1 MSKIIFTNN
10 PAEAEIKSLDNYVK
24 INSKW
29 AEGYEVIN
37 KVITA
42 RELREYLLS
51 EGYDEKYFP
60 GLSGSQIQE
69 CGHVFHTYVK
79 PDGEKAVTVKRVTYH
94 PKTLAGLEKMNRKYN
109 PVYED
114 IY

>member
-1 MSKIIFTNN
+1 MKNLEYTSN
-10 PAEAEIKSLDNYVK
+10 PAEAEIKDLNDYVK
-24 INSKW
+24 INRKW

-42 RELREYLLS
+42 RELRKYLLS

-60 GLSGSQIQE
+60 GLSGSRIQE

-79 PDGEKAVTVKRVTYH
+79 PDGEKAVMVQRVTYH
-94 PKTLAGLEKMNRKYN
+94 PKTLAGLEKMHKKYFAI
-109 PVYED
+109 D
-114 IY
+114 